1 MLIFSGN
8 DRYMPNLRCC
18 EGVQLVCMAMTDSKT
33 KNIVVVAAFGVGFF
47 QNVSLHGLAS
57 AISC

>member
-1 MLIFSGN
+1 
-8 DRYMPNLRCC
+8 MPNLRCC